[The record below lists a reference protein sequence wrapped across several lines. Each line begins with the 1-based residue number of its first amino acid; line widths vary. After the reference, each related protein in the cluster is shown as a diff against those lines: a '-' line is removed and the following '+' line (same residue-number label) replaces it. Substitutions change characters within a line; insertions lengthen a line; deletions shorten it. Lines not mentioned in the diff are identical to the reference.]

1 MLVGTGPCLV
11 NAGGDLAGYGRPW
24 PVGVETADGELTLE
38 LDRGALATSG
48 RDRRRWKRDGGEAHH
63 LIDPATG
70 QAGRRRLPPRHRR
83 REHGGRGGGAREGG
97 LPRRAR
103 RPGRPSSS
111 PRTAAPSSREAWRE
125 DRPDLL
131 AARTRER
138 PDRVRSCSPTS
149 VLAGLTVKSKP
160 LGRRV
165 KAAAATDL
173 HKFLSLLALGAIALH
188 GLVLTL
194 DQTVRMPLAALVV
207 PGLSPYRPLA
217 TGIGVLAAELMALI
231 YVSFSLRRRI
241 GVRNWRRLHYLTFA
255 VFGAATVHGL
265 AAGTDRWA
273 FGLYA
278 GSVAAVTGLTAWRV
292 VTKGG
297 TRCTASRSTGR
308 CVKAWRRA

>member
-1 MLVGTGPCLV
+1 MK
-11 NAGGDLAGYGRPW
+11 
-24 PVGVETADGELTLE
+24 
-38 LDRGALATSG
+38 S
-48 RDRRRWKRDGGEAHH
+48 
-63 LIDPATG
+63 DPTF
-70 QAGRRRLPPRHRR
+70 
-83 REHGGRGGGAREGG
+83 
-97 LPRRAR
+97 
-103 RPGRPSSS
+103 
-111 PRTAAPSSREAWRE
+111 W
-125 DRPDLL
+125 LL
-131 AARTRER
+131 ARASGLTAYLLLT
-138 PDRVRSCSPTS
+138 TS

-165 KAAAATDL
+165 KAAAATDM

-188 GLVLTL
+188 GIVLTL

-231 YVSFSLRRRI
+231 YVSFSQRRRI
-241 GVRNWRRLHYLTFA
+241 GMRNWRRLHYLTFA

-278 GSVAAVTGLTAWRV
+278 ASVAAVAALTAWRV

-297 TRCTASRSTGR
+297 TDVPHRDRQVA
-308 CVKAWRRA
+308 V